1 MSEVPPA
8 KEHARVG
15 GMALANGLLVH
26 GPSSWAV
33 AVREADGQVTI
44 TSGPK
49 PRLTIGPLGNVP
61 VLRGALRLAEAIAV
75 IPVARVRSPSAR
87 LAMEDP
93 RMFLA
98 TGAAA
103 ALSAVAR
110 RRLGSVI
117 GQEAIVAALG
127 LVPSVW
133 LLSRSQAATWHAVE
147 HKNIAAYEDRGP
159 DGVAW
164 ASTYAKEHTRCGSNL
179 ILPLMA
185 STAVG
190 NAIARRT
197 RAGRSLGGRAGIA
210 AIASGLAVELF
221 AFASRNPERGVS
233 RLLHRAGHELQAK
246 FVTKEPNREDLAVG
260 GAAIEALLRRES
272 GRR

>member
-1 MSEVPPA
+1 
-8 KEHARVG
+8 
-15 GMALANGLLVH
+15 MALANGLLVH

-33 AVREADGQVTI
+33 AVREPGGQVTI
-44 TSGPK
+44 TSGSK
-49 PRLTIGPLGNVP
+49 PRLTLGPLGSVP

-75 IPVARVRSPSAR
+75 IPAARLRSPSAR

-93 RMFLA
+93 KIFVA

-103 ALSAVAR
+103 ALSAIAR
-110 RRLGSVI
+110 RRLGSVV
-117 GQEAIVAALG
+117 GQELVTAALG
-127 LVPSVW
+127 LIPSVW

-185 STAVG
+185 STLVG

-197 RAGRSLGGRAGIA
+197 RAGRSVGGRAGIA
-210 AIASGLAVELF
+210 TVASGLAVELF
-221 AFASRNPERGVS
+221 AFASRNPERRLS
-233 RLLHRAGHELQAK
+233 RVIHRTGHSLQAN

>member
-1 MSEVPPA
+1 
-8 KEHARVG
+8 
-15 GMALANGLLVH
+15 MALANGLLVH

-33 AVREADGQVTI
+33 AVRETDGQVTI

-49 PRLTIGPLGNVP
+49 PRLALGPLADVP

-75 IPVARVRSPSAR
+75 IPAARLRSPSAR

-93 RMFLA
+93 RVFLA
-98 TGAAA
+98 TAAA
-103 ALSAVAR
+103 AGLSAIAR
-110 RRLGSVI
+110 RKLGSVI
-117 GQEAIVAALG
+117 GQEVASAALG

-185 STAVG
+185 STIAG
-190 NAIARRT
+190 NTIARRT
-197 RAGRSLGGRAGIA
+197 RAGRSLGGRVSVAT
-210 AIASGLAVELF
+210 IASGLAVELF
-221 AFASRNPERGVS
+221 AFASRNPAHRVS
-233 RLLHRAGHELQAK
+233 RAIHRAGHTLQAK